1 MAELLHYF
9 NISLAEFPQRGG
21 EIMALAYD
29 RDPDVVDH
37 SPGVG
42 KIESGTAARMA
53 AEKSRQKFEEL
64 GASTAQA
71 AALVEAIR
79 LILVGDVDRAQEALR
94 NAEFSPDEIEI
105 IFPHLLSGLQRAA

>member
-1 MAELLHYF
+1 MPL
-9 NISLAEFPQRGG
+9 I
-21 EIMALAYD
+21 YD

-37 SPGVG
+37 SPSAG

-53 AEKSRQKFEEL
+53 AEKSREKFEEL

-94 NAEFSPDEIEI
+94 NAEFSPDEIEM

>member
-1 MAELLHYF
+1 LSELLHYLVF
-9 NISLAEFPQRGG
+9 FSGIHQKGG
-21 EIMALAYD
+21 ETMPLIYD
-29 RDPDVVDH
+29 TDPDVVDH
-37 SPGVG
+37 SPSAG

-53 AEKSRQKFEEL
+53 AEKSREKFEEL

-94 NAEFSPDEIEI
+94 NAEFSPDEIEM

>member
-1 MAELLHYF
+1 MAELLHFF
-9 NISLAEFPQRGG
+9 NVSLAEFPQRGG

-29 RDPDVVDH
+29 RDPDVVDRAP
-37 SPGVG
+37 SVG

-53 AEKSRQKFEEL
+53 AEKSRQKLEEL

-79 LILVGDVDRAQEALR
+79 LILVDEVDRARDALR
-94 NAEFSPDEIEI
+94 SAEFSPEEIEI
-105 IFPHLLSGLQRAA
+105 IFPHLLHGLQRAA